1 MTHQRMNTIGDT
13 TVIPN
18 NLLRTFWHHQPKTD
32 SNTSVDGGY
41 QHGLHLP
48 GQEGDNTY
56 YVWDDPELIHPRY
69 YYLEHNKKL

>member
-32 SNTSVDGGY
+32 SNTSVDGSY

-48 GQEGDNTY
+48 GQEGNNTY
-56 YVWDDPELIHPRY
+56 HVRHDPELIQPRY

>member
-18 NLLRTFWHHQPKTD
+18 NSLRTFWYHQPKTD
-32 SNTSVDGGY
+32 SNTSVDEGY

-48 GQEGDNTY
+48 RQAGDNTY
-56 YVWDDPELIHPRY
+56 NVRDDFEFHHTRY
-69 YYLEHNKKL
+69 NCMEYSTYL